1 MIGLIGLVFS
11 FKFIIGFLVGAGGLL
26 IYLTLIGNKISFK
39 KVK

>member
-11 FKFIIGFLVGAGGLL
+11 YKFIIGFLVGASGLY
-26 IYLTLIGNKISFK
+26 IYLSIIGNKINWR